1 MRALLMRGDLST
13 EDIETLVEF
22 AKQQGGIEYSFDF
35 MRRLQKQATHLLDR
49 YPDSEWRQAFAQLFE
64 YIIARD
70 R

>member
-1 MRALLMRGDLST
+1 
-13 EDIETLVEF
+13 
-22 AKQQGGIEYSFDF
+22 